1 MYYDN
6 KVYKIIINKYDNIL
20 IRKNCKKKID
30 WKIFISYNN
39 KFV

>member
-20 IRKNCKKKID
+20 IRKIVRKKLIE
-30 WKIFISYNN
+30 
-39 KFV
+39 KFL